1 MKTSLLL
8 ISSAIVLWSCEPNK
22 TKNSFQTGLYILNEG
37 AFMGGTATLTH
48 WSDQDSITPDAFFA
62 ANTRNLGNLG
72 NGLRADGNRIYAV
85 ISGAAA
91 LEVMEYPDLVS
102 IGRATGFSSPRHAL
116 VLQGGDIAVSDWGRN
131 RVYRVSKSSLTISDS
146 VDVATGPE
154 ALLAY
159 EDELWVSC
167 SGGYGIDSSLAIID
181 ASTFELL
188 ATVPVGINP
197 TSMVRMGNSIYVLCS
212 GYTDYS
218 GAGGDR
224 AASLVRID
232 ATTRAVTA
240 NYPAVG
246 IADRPTRLQSDGQV
260 LYWIR
265 DGYTGDVMRME
276 PTALDYP
283 AFPWIGGGAYGLYVD
298 PATRDVYVLD
308 AKDFQQN
315 GEVRRYSLAGQLISS
330 AEAGVVPTTAVWM
343 P

>member
-22 TKNSFQTGLYILNEG
+22 TANSFQTGLYILNEG

-102 IGRATGFSSPRHAL
+102 IGRATGFASPRHAL
-116 VLQGGDIAVSDWGRN
+116 VLQGGDIVVSDWGRN

-167 SGGYGIDSSLAIID
+167 SGGYGIDSTVAIID
-181 ASTFELL
+181 ASTFDLI

-246 IADRPTRLQSDGQV
+246 IADRPTRLQSDGQI

-265 DGYTGDVMRME
+265 DGYTGDVMRMD

-298 PATRDVYVLD
+298 PATRDVFVLD

-315 GEVRRYSLAGQLISS
+315 GEVRRYSFAGQLISS
-330 AEAGVVPTTAVWM
+330 AEAGIVPTAAVWM

>member
-1 MKTSLLL
+1 
-8 ISSAIVLWSCEPNK
+8 
-22 TKNSFQTGLYILNEG
+22 
-37 AFMGGTATLTH
+37 MGGTATLTH

-102 IGRATGFSSPRHAL
+102 IGRATGFASPRHAL

-232 ATTRAVTA
+232 VSTRTVTA

-246 IADRPTRLQSDGQV
+246 ISDRPSRLQSDGQI

-265 DGYTGDVMRME
+265 DGYAGDVMRME
-276 PTALDYP
+276 TSALDYP
-283 AFPWIGGGAYGLYVD
+283 AFPWIAGGAYGLYVD
-298 PATRDVYVLD
+298 PATRDIYVLD

-315 GEVRRYSLAGQLISS
+315 GEVRRYSFAGQLISS
-330 AEAGVVPTTAVWM
+330 AEAGIVPTAAVWM

>member
-1 MKTSLLL
+1 MKSTLLL
-8 ISSAIVLWSCEPNK
+8 IGSAAALWSCEPNK
-22 TKNSFQTGLYILNEG
+22 PANTFQTGLYILNEG

-62 ANTRNLGNLG
+62 ANARNLGNLG

-85 ISGAAA
+85 LNGAAS
-91 LEVMEYPDLVS
+91 LEAMEYPDLVS

-146 VDVATGPE
+146 VDVSTAPE
-154 ALLAY
+154 ALIAY
-159 EDELWVSC
+159 ENELWVSC

-197 TSMVRMGNSIYVLCS
+197 TSMVRIGNSIYVLCS
-212 GYTDYS
+212 GYDDNS

-246 IADRPTRLQSDGQV
+246 ISDRPTELQTDGQI

-265 DGYTGDVMRME
+265 DGYTGDVMRMD
-276 PTALDYP
+276 PTALNYP
-283 AFPWIGGGAYGLYVD
+283 AFPWIAGGAYGLYVD
-298 PATRDVYVLD
+298 PATRDIYVLD

-315 GEVRRYSLAGQLISS
+315 GEVRRYSFAGQLISS
-330 AEAGVVPTTAVWM
+330 AEAGVVPTAAVWM

>member
-1 MKTSLLL
+1 
-8 ISSAIVLWSCEPNK
+8 
-22 TKNSFQTGLYILNEG
+22 
-37 AFMGGTATLTH
+37 
-48 WSDQDSITPDAFFA
+48 
-62 ANTRNLGNLG
+62 
-72 NGLRADGNRIYAV
+72 
-85 ISGAAA
+85 
-91 LEVMEYPDLVS
+91 
-102 IGRATGFSSPRHAL
+102 
-116 VLQGGDIAVSDWGRN
+116 
-131 RVYRVSKSSLTISDS
+131 VSKSSLTISDS

-197 TSMVRMGNSIYVLCS
+197 TSMVRIGNSIYVLCS
-212 GYTDYS
+212 GYTDFS

-232 ATTRAVTA
+232 VSTRTVTA

-246 IADRPTRLQSDGQV
+246 ISDRPSRLQSGGQV

-276 PTALDYP
+276 TSAVDYP
-283 AFPWIGGGAYGLYVD
+283 AFPWIAGGAYGLYVD
-298 PATRDVYVLD
+298 PATRDIYVLD

-315 GEVRRYSLAGQLISS
+315 GEVRRYSFAGQLISS
-330 AEAGVVPTTAVWM
+330 AEAGVVPTAAVWM

>member
-1 MKTSLLL
+1 MKTTLLL
-8 ISSAIVLWSCEPNK
+8 IGSALALWSCEPNK

-197 TSMVRMGNSIYVLCS
+197 TSMVRIGNSIYVLCS
-212 GYTDYS
+212 GYTDFS

-232 ATTRAVTA
+232 VSTRTVTA

-246 IADRPTRLQSDGQV
+246 ISDRPSRLQSDGQIV
-260 LYWIR
+260 YWIR

-276 PTALDYP
+276 TSAVDYP
-283 AFPWIGGGAYGLYVD
+283 AFPWIAGGAYGLYVD
-298 PATRDVYVLD
+298 PATRDIYVLD

-315 GEVRRYSLAGQLISS
+315 GEVRRYSFAGQLISS
-330 AEAGVVPTTAVWM
+330 AEAGVVPTAAVWM

>member
-1 MKTSLLL
+1 MKTTILL
-8 ISSAIVLWSCEPNK
+8 IGSAAALWSCEPNK
-22 TKNSFQTGLYILNEG
+22 PANTFQTGLYILNEG

-48 WSDQDSITPDAFFA
+48 WSDQDSVTPDAFFA
-62 ANTRNLGNLG
+62 ANARNLGNLG

-85 ISGAAA
+85 LNGAAS
-91 LEVMEYPDLVS
+91 LEAMEYPGLTS
-102 IGRATGFSSPRHAL
+102 IGRATGFGSPRQAM
-116 VLQGGDIAVSDWGRN
+116 VLQNGDIALSDWGRN
-131 RVYRVSKSSLTISDS
+131 RVYRVGKSSLTIVDS
-146 VDVATGPE
+146 INVATGPE

-159 EDELWVSC
+159 QNELWVSC
-167 SGGYGIDSSLAIID
+167 SGGDGIDSTVAIID
-181 ASTFELL
+181 ASTFDLI

-246 IADRPTRLQSDGQV
+246 ISDRPTRLQTDGQI

-265 DGYTGDVMRME
+265 DGYTGDVMRMD

-283 AFPWIGGGAYGLYVD
+283 AYPWIGGGAYGLYVD
-298 PATRDVYVLD
+298 PATRDIYVLD

-315 GEVRRYSLAGQLISS
+315 GEVRRYSFAGQLE
-330 AEAGVVPTTAVWM
+330 ATVPAGVVPTAAVWM

>member
-1 MKTSLLL
+1 MKTTLLL
-8 ISSAIVLWSCEPNK
+8 IGSALALWSCEPNK
-22 TKNSFQTGLYILNEG
+22 TANSFQTGLYILNEG

-102 IGRATGFSSPRHAL
+102 IGRATGFASPRHAL
-116 VLQGGDIAVSDWGRN
+116 VLQGGDIVVSDWGRN

-315 GEVRRYSLAGQLISS
+315 GEVRRYSFAGQLISS
-330 AEAGVVPTTAVWM
+330 AEAGVVPTAAVWM

>member
-1 MKTSLLL
+1 M
-8 ISSAIVLWSCEPNK
+8 
-22 TKNSFQTGLYILNEG
+22 
-37 AFMGGTATLTH
+37 
-48 WSDQDSITPDAFFA
+48 
-62 ANTRNLGNLG
+62 
-72 NGLRADGNRIYAV
+72 
-85 ISGAAA
+85 
-91 LEVMEYPDLVS
+91 
-102 IGRATGFSSPRHAL
+102 
-116 VLQGGDIAVSDWGRN
+116 VLQNGDIAVSDWGRN
-131 RVYRVSKSSLTISDS
+131 RVYRVGKSSLAIVDS
-146 VDVATGPE
+146 VDAATGPE
-154 ALLAY
+154 ALIAY
-159 EDELWVSC
+159 QNELWVSC
-167 SGGYGIDSSLAIID
+167 SGGYGIDSTVAIID
-181 ASTFELL
+181 ASTFDLI

-197 TSMVRMGNSIYVLCS
+197 TSMVLMGNSIYVLCS

-246 IADRPTRLQSDGQV
+246 IADRPTRLQSDGQI

-265 DGYTGDVMRME
+265 DGYTGDVMRMD

-283 AFPWIGGGAYGLYVD
+283 AFPWIGGGAYGLFVD

-315 GEVRRYSLAGQLISS
+315 GEVRRYSFAGQLISS
-330 AEAGVVPTTAVWM
+330 AEAGVVPTAAVWM

>member
-1 MKTSLLL
+1 M
-8 ISSAIVLWSCEPNK
+8 
-22 TKNSFQTGLYILNEG
+22 
-37 AFMGGTATLTH
+37 
-48 WSDQDSITPDAFFA
+48 
-62 ANTRNLGNLG
+62 
-72 NGLRADGNRIYAV
+72 
-85 ISGAAA
+85 
-91 LEVMEYPDLVS
+91 
-102 IGRATGFSSPRHAL
+102 
-116 VLQGGDIAVSDWGRN
+116 VLQNGDIAVSDWGRN
-131 RVYRVSKSSLTISDS
+131 RVYRVGKSSLTIVDS
-146 VDVATGPE
+146 VDAATGPE
-154 ALLAY
+154 ALIAY
-159 EDELWVSC
+159 QNELWVSC
-167 SGGYGIDSSLAIID
+167 SGGYGIDSTVAIID
-181 ASTFELL
+181 AATFDVI

-283 AFPWIGGGAYGLYVD
+283 AFPWIGGGAYGLFVD
-298 PATRDVYVLD
+298 PATRDVFVLD

-315 GEVRRYSLAGQLISS
+315 GEVRRYSFAGQLISS

>member
-1 MKTSLLL
+1 MKTSLLI
-8 ISSAIVLWSCEPNK
+8 ISSAIALLSCEPNK
-22 TKNSFQTGLYILNEG
+22 SANSLQTGLYILNEG

-62 ANTRNLGNLG
+62 ANARTLGNLG
-72 NGLRADGNRIYAV
+72 NGLKADGNRIYV
-85 ISGAAA
+85 VLNGAAS
-91 LEVMEYPDLVS
+91 LEAMEYPGLAS
-102 IGRATGFSSPRHAL
+102 IGRATGFGSPRQAL
-116 VLQGGDIAVSDWGRN
+116 VLQNGDIALSDWGRN
-131 RVYRVSKSSLTISDS
+131 RVYRVSKSSLTVVDS

-154 ALLAY
+154 ALLANQN
-159 EDELWVSC
+159 ELWVSC
-167 SGGYGIDSSLAIID
+167 SGGYGIDSTVAIID
-181 ASTFELL
+181 ESTFELI

-197 TSMVRMGNSIYVLCS
+197 TSMVRMGNSVYVLCS

-240 NYPAVG
+240 NYPGVG
-246 IADRPTRLQSDGQV
+246 ISDRPTKLQTDGQI

-265 DGYTGDVMRME
+265 DGYTGDVMRMD

-283 AFPWIGGGAYGLYVD
+283 ALPWIGGGAYGLYVD
-298 PATRDVYVLD
+298 PATRDIYVLD

-315 GEVRRYSLAGQLISS
+315 GEVRRYSFTGQLISS
-330 AEAGVVPTTAVWM
+330 AEAGVVPTAAVWM

>member
-22 TKNSFQTGLYILNEG
+22 TANSFQTGLYILNEG

-102 IGRATGFSSPRHAL
+102 IGRATGFASPRHAL
-116 VLQGGDIAVSDWGRN
+116 VLQGGDIVVSDWGRN

-167 SGGYGIDSSLAIID
+167 SGGYGIDSTVAIID
-181 ASTFELL
+181 ASTFDLI

-246 IADRPTRLQSDGQV
+246 IADRPTRLQSDGQI

-265 DGYTGDVMRME
+265 DGYTGDVLRMD

-283 AFPWIGGGAYGLYVD
+283 AFPWIGGGAYGLFVD

-315 GEVRRYSLAGQLISS
+315 GEVRRYSFAGQLISS
-330 AEAGVVPTTAVWM
+330 AEAGIVPTAAVWM

>member
-8 ISSAIVLWSCEPNK
+8 LGSAVALWSCEPNK
-22 TKNSFQTGLYILNEG
+22 PANTFQTGLYILNEG

-48 WSDQDSITPDAFFA
+48 WSDQDSVTPDAFFA
-62 ANTRNLGNLG
+62 ANARNLGNLG
-72 NGLRADGNRIYAV
+72 NGLRADDDRIYV
-85 ISGAAA
+85 VLNGAAA

-102 IGRATGFSSPRHAL
+102 IGRATGFASPRQAL
-116 VLQGGDIAVSDWGRN
+116 VLQNGDIALSDWGRN
-131 RVYRVSKSSLTISDS
+131 RVYRVSKSSLTIVDS

-159 EDELWVSC
+159 QNELWVSC
-167 SGGYGIDSSLAIID
+167 SGSYGIDSNLAIIN

-197 TSMVRMGNSIYVLCS
+197 TSMVRLGNSIYVLCS

-232 ATTRAVTA
+232 VSTRTITA

-246 IADRPTRLQSDGQV
+246 ISDRPSRLQSDGQI

-265 DGYTGDVMRME
+265 DGYAGDVMKME
-276 PTALDYP
+276 PSALDYP
-283 AFPWIGGGAYGLYVD
+283 AIPWIGGAAYGLYVD
-298 PATRDVYVLD
+298 PATRDIYILD

-315 GEVRRYSLAGQLISS
+315 GEVRRYSFSGQLISN
-330 AEAGVVPTTAVWM
+330 AEAGVVPTAAVWM

>member
-22 TKNSFQTGLYILNEG
+22 TANSFQTGLYILNEG

-102 IGRATGFSSPRHAL
+102 IGRATGFASPRHAL
-116 VLQGGDIAVSDWGRN
+116 VLQGGDIVVSDWGRN

-167 SGGYGIDSSLAIID
+167 SGGYGIDSTVAIID
-181 ASTFELL
+181 ASTFDLI

-246 IADRPTRLQSDGQV
+246 IADRPTRLQSDGQI

-265 DGYTGDVMRME
+265 DGYTGDVMRMD

-283 AFPWIGGGAYGLYVD
+283 AFPWIGGGAYGLFVD

-315 GEVRRYSLAGQLISS
+315 GEVRRYSFAGQLISS
-330 AEAGVVPTTAVWM
+330 AEAGIVPTAAVWM

>member
-1 MKTSLLL
+1 MKSTLLL
-8 ISSAIVLWSCEPNK
+8 IGSAAALWSCEPNK
-22 TKNSFQTGLYILNEG
+22 PANTFQTGLYILNEG

-48 WSDQDSITPDAFFA
+48 WSDQDSITPDAFLA
-62 ANTRNLGNLG
+62 ANARNLGNLG

-85 ISGAAA
+85 LNGAAS
-91 LEVMEYPDLVS
+91 LEAMEYPDLVS

-146 VDVATGPE
+146 VDVATAPE
-154 ALLAY
+154 ALIAY
-159 EDELWVSC
+159 ENELWVSC

-197 TSMVRMGNSIYVLCS
+197 TSMVRIGNSIYALCS

-246 IADRPTRLQSDGQV
+246 ISDRPTRLQTDGQI

-265 DGYTGDVMRME
+265 DGYTGDVMRMDF
-276 PTALDYP
+276 TALDYP
-283 AFPWIGGGAYGLYVD
+283 AFPWIAGGAYGLYVD
-298 PATRDVYVLD
+298 PATRDIYVLD

-315 GEVRRYSLAGQLISS
+315 GEVRRYSFAGQLISS
-330 AEAGVVPTTAVWM
+330 AEAGVVPTAAVWM